1 MEIFAI
7 EFHPDEL
14 FYLQLE
20 FSLLFY
26 NRLYYIYEATALN
39 LIYSNLRCNSGLCSV
54 QFQGSCSESELL
66 RQAHEDTSKV
76 PEDSCFGGL

>member
-14 FYLQLE
+14 FYLE

-26 NRLYYIYEATALN
+26 NRLHEATALN